1 MSHHKKNMKAGS
13 TTTSR
18 EIVKYADAKIELLE
32 ECILE
37 NRCIRE
43 QHWIEHFGN
52 LCVNQIRA
60 KRIDPLVYAK
70 EYREQIGK
78 EVLHERQK
86 AWRDA
91 NSEYNKERNALYFA
105 EHKATL
111 QANHN
116 LRNVPVK
123 CPHCEVSVR
132 KYSLPRHIKSLHT
145 I

>member
-1 MSHHKKNMKAGS
+1 MNPNL
-13 TTTSR
+13 TCC
-18 EIVKYADAKIELLE
+18 
-32 ECILE
+32 CIQ
-37 NRCIRE
+37 E
-43 QHWIEHFGN
+43 QYWIEHFGD

-60 KRIDPLVYAK
+60 KRIDPLEYAK
-70 EYREQIGK
+70 NYREKIGK

-86 AWRDA
+86 EWRDA
-91 NSEYNKERNALYFA
+91 NSEYNKERLALYFA
-105 EHKATL
+105 ENKARL

-123 CPHCEVSVR
+123 CPHCEVSIG